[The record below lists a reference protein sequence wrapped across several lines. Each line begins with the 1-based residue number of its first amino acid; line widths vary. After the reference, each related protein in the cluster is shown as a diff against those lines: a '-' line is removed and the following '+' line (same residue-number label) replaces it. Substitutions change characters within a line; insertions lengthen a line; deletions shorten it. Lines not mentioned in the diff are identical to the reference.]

1 MIDIWFSDIL
11 IFIFYQQ
18 DLKHYLSL
26 YNVIAEILSI
36 YGELV
41 LLKLVEEARL
51 KKV

>member
-18 DLKHYLSL
+18 DLKPYLSL

-36 YGELV
+36 YGILV

-51 KKV
+51 

>member
-18 DLKHYLSL
+18 DLKPYLSL
-26 YNVIAEILSI
+26 HNVIAEILSI
-36 YGELV
+36 YGILV

-51 KKV
+51 

>member
-11 IFIFYQQ
+11 IFIFYQKN
-18 DLKHYLSL
+18 LKPYLSL

-36 YGELV
+36 YGILV

-51 KKV
+51 